1 VRHGPFLLRAT
12 ALLSAGMLVVHDLP
26 YRLPSGHGD
35 HTLHAHSHGYL
46 SAVAPLVALL
56 LIVAAGQL
64 IWLLARGGSATSQ
77 RRSTR
82 MVWLL
87 AAVTLVGAFLAQE
100 LVEGALAHHHPAG
113 LAGIIGSGGWI
124 AAPVSVLVGGA
135 IALLLRGADAAL
147 RVAGRAPITLA
158 RTVDAVD
165 WSHCGAPD
173 PAAPRR
179 STLAVPGAGRAPPL
193 ACV

>member
-1 VRHGPFLLRAT
+1 
-12 ALLSAGMLVVHDLP
+12 MLVVHDLR

-35 HTLHAHSHGYL
+35 HTLQAHSHGYL

-64 IWLLARGGSATSQ
+64 IWLLARGGGTTSQ

-82 MVWLL
+82 VVWLL
-87 AAVTLVGAFLAQE
+87 AAVTLIGAFLAQE

-113 LAGIIGSGGWI
+113 LADIIGSGGWI

-147 RVAGRAPITLA
+147 RVAGRAPFTLA
-158 RTVDAVD
+158 HRVDVTD
-165 WSHCGAPD
+165 WSPCGAPD